1 MTAERKATV
10 TVQHQRQLDGWEL
23 RDSTAHP
30 LVVPHGSYGL
40 PVVHRAGCRC
50 GPSPTHPKISDSA
63 VVALWRGEHIRL
75 ICGLHRTIEFCQL
88 CTCRSTRPIT
98 A

>member
-1 MTAERKATV
+1 MSKPTV
-10 TVQHQRQLDGWEL
+10 VVQHQRPLDGWEL
-23 RDSTAHP
+23 RDSTARP

-40 PVVHRAGCRC
+40 PVVHRTGCHC
-50 GPSPTHPKISDSA
+50 GPSPTHPQLNESSLR
-63 VVALWRGEHIRL
+63 ALWRGEHIRL
-75 ICGLHRTIEFCQL
+75 ICGLHRTIEFCSI